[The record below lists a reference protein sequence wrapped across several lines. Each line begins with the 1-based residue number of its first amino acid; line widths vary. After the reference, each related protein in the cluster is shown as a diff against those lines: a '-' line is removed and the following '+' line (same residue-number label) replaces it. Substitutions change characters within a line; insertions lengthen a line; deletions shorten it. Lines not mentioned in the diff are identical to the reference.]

1 MATYNVVP
9 VKLSTDQAGFDPA
22 VYLCE
27 AEHLCGDDICASVCI
42 VAARIQAN
50 QNSYEIGVPYNFA
63 TLNTILQDYV
73 KLVSAKQYPSFTPT
87 NSAAPLVNQ
96 IVSDTKQSQNTVY
109 YVLYELYYAAP
120 QNTSCQNTLNA
131 ANTTTIV
138 QVVKQV
144 VTAAGNV
151 VAAIPK
157 ALTNLSML
165 TPYIPYIAIGGIGL
179 YVWTQLPKR
188 KTTI

>member
-1 MATYNVVP
+1 MAAYNNAP
-9 VKLSTDQAGFDPA
+9 IRLSTDQAGFDPA

-27 AEHLCGDDICASVCI
+27 AEHLCGDDTCSSVCI
-42 VAARIQAN
+42 IAARIGNN
-50 QNSYEIGVPYNFA
+50 QSTYEIGVPNDFQ

-73 KLVSAKQYPSFTPT
+73 KLVSAKQFPSFTPDNAGT
-87 NSAAPLVNQ
+87 PLVNQ
-96 IVSDTKQSQNTVY
+96 IVKDTGQSQNTVY
-109 YVLYELYYAAP
+109 FVLYELYYAAP

-138 QVVKQV
+138 QVIKQV
-144 VTAAGNV
+144 VNAAGNV
-151 VAAIPK
+151 VASLPK
-157 ALTNLSML
+157 ALNNLSAV